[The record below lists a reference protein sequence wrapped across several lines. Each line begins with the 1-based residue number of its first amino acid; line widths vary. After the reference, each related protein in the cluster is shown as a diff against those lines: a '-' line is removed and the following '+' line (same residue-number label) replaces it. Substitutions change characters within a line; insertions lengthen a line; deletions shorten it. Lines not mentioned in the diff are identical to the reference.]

1 MNQIAA
7 SDIDTVLFLLFV
19 VFHELYHGGSGSQNE
34 EDQRALSLL
43 NKFIGAQ
50 ILVQCA
56 EPMVIGAGDADD
68 ASRQTKLERDASTST
83 LQTSQSEHISPDGKV
98 RCIQHLN

>member
-1 MNQIAA
+1 MNEIVDG
-7 SDIDTVLFLLFV
+7 DIDTISFLFVVV
-19 VFHELYHGGSGSQNE
+19 VFHELFPGGLGGQNE

-56 EPMVIGAGDADD
+56 EPMVIDASDADD
-68 ASRQTKLERDASTST
+68 VSRLTKPERDACAST
-83 LQTSQSEHISPDGKV
+83 LQTSCTERISPDGKV
-98 RCIQHLN
+98 PST